1 MLDVSVK
8 DWRRKL
14 LQMAA
19 ESIKANYEANKDGN
33 EESNDKIDAEVKLL
47 MQRQDWLDGMKKVGK
62 SYEFPYVKNTKT
74 LTLIVTSGIPIYVF
88 SYLNRKPGRFRQLK
102 TLKILSSILLRYVMV
117 SHGREIFNTDTQLQ
131 M

>member
-74 LTLIVTSGIPIYVF
+74 F
-88 SYLNRKPGRFRQLK
+88 
-102 TLKILSSILLRYVMV
+102 
-117 SHGREIFNTDTQLQ
+117 
-131 M
+131 